1 MYIKKLDISYSP
13 NIDAFCMDRLTGEY
27 QDSLEYL
34 DLSGCTLLNWNGLEC
49 LWRLRKLKVLVLQD
63 MDHIK
68 DLHLL
73 CIMLLEILPDLQ
85 IRGVDYMANA
95 PSLLAGT
102 EEESL
107 LADLDNSLLLLTDGN
122 EVLNT
127 ETKTSVEG
135 QTENFNINEN
145 LQNISSDSVNSN
157 IQMKE
162 QLTNH

>member
-1 MYIKKLDISYSP
+1 
-13 NIDAFCMDRLTGEY
+13 MDRLTGEY

-127 ETKTSVEG
+127 ETKASVEG
-135 QTENFNINEN
+135 PTETFNINEN